1 MEGQQKIV
9 FMLLIFVFVTVSG
22 CETAKGLKKDV
33 ENTWEN
39 AKKIDDNFKE
49 NWW

>member
-1 MEGQQKIV
+1 MKGCKMIAV
-9 FMLLIFVFVTVSG
+9 FLGVIFLFVNG

-33 ENTWEN
+33 ENTWEH